1 MTYRDVPIA
10 DRVDID
16 NLFSAYA
23 YTLDDGDADAW
34 IALYTED
41 GVFDVPGLNRFEG
54 PEGLRAIADIV
65 INGSQGNWRHMATNV
80 LVTPGASGDEVSVRL
95 RTLVTDWN
103 VDPAGTQFNDYRGTL
118 VRINGRWRTSRSRAR
133 RRTRRWWRACTR
145 RRSAGRWARRLS
157 STTRTCSGATRR

>member
-1 MTYRDVPIA
+1 MSYQAVPIQ

-23 YTLDDGDADAW
+23 YTLDDGDADGW

-54 PEGLRAIADIV
+54 QEGLRAIADIV

-80 LVTPGASGDEVSVRL
+80 LVTPGASGDEVAVRL
-95 RTLVTDWN
+95 RTLVTPTHKITTYTGHRGPEAYGELFDVGN
-103 VDPAGTQFNDYRGTL
+103 NPHETFNLWDSSAHAALRRELIEQLHHRMTETDIAL
-118 VRINGRWRTSRSRAR
+118 PRRIGHA
-133 RRTRRWWRACTR
+133 
-145 RRSAGRWARRLS
+145 
-157 STTRTCSGATRR
+157 